1 MSVLSLPVV
10 FSQSASPCLEPC
22 CSFLRARFLQGR
34 AGVSKAAAPL
44 LGRLSRSPPG
54 AANRPRGAPA
64 VVLEALLEAP
74 PLLLRGLAAA
84 QAGVLGEES
93 GSGSQGTPP
102 PPAPGTQS
110 QPGAGSKPASLLR
123 QRTGPPA
130 PTQSRTGDWLS
141 AAATPWPDQAAS
153 SGKGGLGFLFPTA
166 HPKTALGRDPCNHPQ
181 ASRLNSH
188 PPWAPSHGSPC
199 RGHPRAAGT
208 PAPPG
213 SLTLGISGSGS
224 SCRASGGC
232 CGLSLLAGPPGMES

>member
-102 PPAPGTQS
+102 PRPWDTEPAWRGLQAGVPSTTARGAACSHPEPHRRLAFRGCHALARPGCFVREGRTRLPVSNSAPQD
-110 QPGAGSKPASLLR
+110 
-123 QRTGPPA
+123 RTGQRPLQP
-130 PTQSRTGDWLS
+130 
-141 AAATPWPDQAAS
+141 
-153 SGKGGLGFLFPTA
+153 
-166 HPKTALGRDPCNHPQ
+166 
-181 ASRLNSH
+181 
-188 PPWAPSHGSPC
+188 
-199 RGHPRAAGT
+199 
-208 PAPPG
+208 PPG
-213 SLTLGISGSGS
+213 IQVEQSPSLGSVTRKPVSG
-224 SCRASGGC
+224 AS
-232 CGLSLLAGPPGMES
+232 

>member
-93 GSGSQGTPP
+93 GSGSQGAPP
-102 PPAPGTQS
+102 PPPLGHR
-110 QPGAGSKPASLLR
+110 ASLAR
-123 QRTGPPA
+123 
-130 PTQSRTGDWLS
+130 
-141 AAATPWPDQAAS
+141 
-153 SGKGGLGFLFPTA
+153 
-166 HPKTALGRDPCNHPQ
+166 
-181 ASRLNSH
+181 
-188 PPWAPSHGSPC
+188 APSRRPFYDSA
-199 RGHPRAAGT
+199 RGRLLPPRAAQETGF
-208 PAPPG
+208 PRLPRPG
-213 SLTLGISGSGS
+213 PT
-224 SCRASGGC
+224 R
-232 CGLSLLAGPPGMES
+232 LLRPGRED